1 MQIKEMP
8 ENERP
13 QEKLLYR
20 GASSLSNAELLAL
33 IIRTGTSEKS
43 AIQLAE
49 DVLSY
54 AMVHIGSLGMADARE
69 LTQVDGIGTA
79 KACSIAA
86 AFELSKRLM
95 SDAVKESGRKLESS
109 EAVATL
115 LMEEMMYER
124 REVFMAINLNTKL
137 EIESKVIV
145 SIGNLDSAPVHP
157 REVFGPAIRRGA
169 ACVIVAHNHP
179 SGDSTPS
186 EEDKLVTTRLE
197 EAARIV
203 GIRLLDHVIIGNGR
217 YTSMRQLGY
226 LHD

>member
-1 MQIKEMP
+1 MQIKDMP
-8 ENERP
+8 KNERP
-13 QEKLLYR
+13 QE
-20 GASSLSNAELLAL
+20 ELLAL

-49 DVLSY
+49 DVLAY
-54 AMVHIGSLGMADARE
+54 AMIHVGNLGMADARE

-86 AFELSKRLM
+86 AFELSKRLI
-95 SDAVKESGRKLESS
+95 SGAVRETGRKLASS
-109 EAVATL
+109 EEVAAL

-137 EIESKVIV
+137 EIESKSII
-145 SIGNLDSAPVHP
+145 SIGSLDSAPVHP

-169 ACVIVAHNHP
+169 AGVIVAHNHP
-179 SGDSTPS
+179 SGDPTPS
-186 EEDKLVTTRLE
+186 NEDRYVTTRLE
-197 EAARIV
+197 EAA
-203 GIRLLDHVIIGNGR
+203 GIIGIKLIDHVIIGNGK

-226 LHD
+226 LNTLNANN